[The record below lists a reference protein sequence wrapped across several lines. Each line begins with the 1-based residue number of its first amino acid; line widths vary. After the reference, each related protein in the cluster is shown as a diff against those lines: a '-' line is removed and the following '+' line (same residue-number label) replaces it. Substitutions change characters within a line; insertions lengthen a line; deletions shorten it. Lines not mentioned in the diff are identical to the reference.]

1 MYFEDNDL
9 CDKTI
14 EKNKSIIEIPES
26 KMIHLQGLSA
36 DNSFLQNCKLSIIH
50 KISEYIY
57 YKKKTNFFKLY
68 KKILV
73 NFFDYLQR
81 FFINI
86 IKLKFNKS
94 FKNLLR
100 ILSIILYISKLY
112 IFILRLMEKLNIIKM
127 LFNRIYYF
135 LFVERFNKKL
145 KLEFPP
151 DIYRWDLIQ
160 HIIDKYN
167 FKDYLEIG
175 CDKNQS
181 FSKIKIDNK
190 IGVDPIEG
198 GTIRSTSDQFFDQNK
213 NNFDII
219 FIDGL
224 HHYSQVLKDINN
236 SLKILNK
243 NGFILVHD
251 CLPRSLAQQAVPRYR
266 ASWNGDVWKAI
277 VELRTKN
284 NLNIFTSQI
293 DFGVAII
300 QISENKKLLKL
311 DINNFSKLKFKDYY
325 YNYKEFMNILDYEE
339 TLNKI

>member
-1 MYFEDNDL
+1 
-9 CDKTI
+9 
-14 EKNKSIIEIPES
+14 
-26 KMIHLQGLSA
+26 
-36 DNSFLQNCKLSIIH
+36 
-50 KISEYIY
+50 
-57 YKKKTNFFKLY
+57 
-68 KKILV
+68 
-73 NFFDYLQR
+73 
-81 FFINI
+81 
-86 IKLKFNKS
+86 
-94 FKNLLR
+94 
-100 ILSIILYISKLY
+100 
-112 IFILRLMEKLNIIKM
+112 MEKLNIIKM

-145 KLEFPP
+145 RLEFPP

-190 IGVDPIEG
+190 LGVDPIEG
-198 GTIRSTSDQFFDQNK
+198 GTIRSTSDQFFGQNK

-236 SLKILNK
+236 SLKILKK

-284 NLNIFTSQI
+284 TLNIFTSQI

-311 DINNFSKLKFKDYY
+311 DINNFNKLKFKDYY
-325 YNYKEFMNILDYEE
+325 YNYKKFMNILDYEE

>member
-1 MYFEDNDL
+1 M
-9 CDKTI
+9 
-14 EKNKSIIEIPES
+14 
-26 KMIHLQGLSA
+26 
-36 DNSFLQNCKLSIIH
+36 
-50 KISEYIY
+50 
-57 YKKKTNFFKLY
+57 
-68 KKILV
+68 
-73 NFFDYLQR
+73 
-81 FFINI
+81 I
-86 IKLKFNKS
+86 IK
-94 FKNLLR
+94 
-100 ILSIILYISKLY
+100 
-112 IFILRLMEKLNIIKM
+112 
-127 LFNRIYYF
+127 
-135 LFVERFNKKL
+135 
-145 KLEFPP
+145 
-151 DIYRWDLIQ
+151 
-160 HIIDKYN
+160 
-167 FKDYLEIG
+167 
-175 CDKNQS
+175 
-181 FSKIKIDNK
+181 K

-236 SLKILNK
+236 SLKILKK

-300 QISENKKLLKL
+300 QISENKKQLKL

-325 YNYKEFMNILDYEE
+325 YNHKEFMNILDYEE

>member
-1 MYFEDNDL
+1 
-9 CDKTI
+9 
-14 EKNKSIIEIPES
+14 
-26 KMIHLQGLSA
+26 
-36 DNSFLQNCKLSIIH
+36 
-50 KISEYIY
+50 
-57 YKKKTNFFKLY
+57 
-68 KKILV
+68 
-73 NFFDYLQR
+73 
-81 FFINI
+81 
-86 IKLKFNKS
+86 
-94 FKNLLR
+94 
-100 ILSIILYISKLY
+100 
-112 IFILRLMEKLNIIKM
+112 MEKLNIIKM

-151 DIYRWDLIQ
+151 SIYRWDLIQ
-160 HIIDKYN
+160 YIIDKYN

-277 VELRTKN
+277 VELRTKS

>member
-1 MYFEDNDL
+1 
-9 CDKTI
+9 
-14 EKNKSIIEIPES
+14 
-26 KMIHLQGLSA
+26 
-36 DNSFLQNCKLSIIH
+36 
-50 KISEYIY
+50 
-57 YKKKTNFFKLY
+57 
-68 KKILV
+68 
-73 NFFDYLQR
+73 
-81 FFINI
+81 
-86 IKLKFNKS
+86 
-94 FKNLLR
+94 
-100 ILSIILYISKLY
+100 
-112 IFILRLMEKLNIIKM
+112 MERLNIIKM

-145 KLEFPP
+145 RLEFPP

-160 HIIDKYN
+160 YIIDKYN

-277 VELRTKN
+277 VELRTKS

-293 DFGVAII
+293 DFGVAVI
-300 QISENKKLLKL
+300 QISENKRLLNL
-311 DINNFSKLKFKDYY
+311 DINDFSKLKFKDYY
-325 YNYKEFMNILDYEE
+325 DNHKEFMNIFDYRE